1 MLWGAS
7 LALGTES
14 FRRCDYKGEAIAM
27 AMTAT
32 QHIVESFLGSAKSI
46 ECEEI
51 TETDMTNKWSLAKY
65 MLTGKMFVCFNLAAR
80 WAPEAIKTAHEG
92 LSVKLSTNAQQTKS
106 CASEVIKKMGGNDEE
121 AVMVAGF
128 AGGIGLS
135 GNGCGAL
142 GAVIWKTTLD
152 QVKKGD
158 WKYTLSNPTFD
169 KILENFYEESD
180 YEMECSK
187 ICGKQFKTIEEH
199 TEYINNGGCKKLIDV
214 LAQS

>member
-7 LALGTES
+7 MAVGAEA
-14 FRRCDYKGEAIAM
+14 FRRNDDQSEAIAM
-27 AMTAT
+27 AITT
-32 QHIVESFLGSAKSI
+32 SQHIVESFLNSSKSI

-51 TETDMTNKWSLAKY
+51 TNTDFNNKFGLAKY
-65 MLTGKMFVCFNLAAR
+65 MFTGKMFVCFNLAAR

-92 LSVKLSTNAQQTKS
+92 LSVKLSTNAKQTKS

-142 GAVIWKTTLD
+142 GAAIWKITLEL
-152 QVKKGD
+152 VKTGD

-169 KILENFYEESD
+169 NILEKFYEASD

-187 ICGKQFKTIEEH
+187 ICGKQFKTVEEH
-199 TEYINNGGCKKLIDV
+199 TEYINNGGCSKIIDV
-214 LAQS
+214 LAQ

>member
-1 MLWGAS
+1 M
-7 LALGTES
+7 
-14 FRRCDYKGEAIAM
+14 
-27 AMTAT
+27 
-32 QHIVESFLGSAKSI
+32 ESFLNSSKSI

-51 TETDMTNKWSLAKY
+51 TNTDFNNKFGLAKY
-65 MLTGKMFVCFNLAAR
+65 MFTGKMFVCFNLAAR

-92 LSVKLSTNAQQTKS
+92 LSVKLSTNAKQTKS

-142 GAVIWKTTLD
+142 GAAIWKITLEL
-152 QVKKGD
+152 VKTGD
-158 WKYTLSNPTFD
+158 WKYTLSNQTFD
-169 KILENFYEESD
+169 NILEKFYEASD

-187 ICGKQFKTIEEH
+187 ICGKQFKTVEEH
-199 TEYINNGGCKKLIDV
+199 TEYINNGGCSKIIDV
-214 LAQS
+214 LAQ

>member
-7 LALGTES
+7 MALGTES
-14 FRRCDYKGEAIAM
+14 FRRSDDQGEAIAM
-27 AMTAT
+27 AITAT

-51 TETDMTNKWSLAKY
+51 TDTDMTNKWSLAKY

-80 WAPEAIKTAHEG
+80 WAPEAIKIAHEG
-92 LSVKLSTNAQQTKS
+92 LSVKLSANAKQTKS
-106 CASEVIKKMGGNDEE
+106 CASEVIKKMGGSDEE

-128 AGGIGLS
+128 AGGIGFS
-135 GNGCGAL
+135 GNGCGAF
-142 GAVIWKTTLD
+142 GAAIWKITLEL
-152 QVKKGD
+152 VKTGD
-158 WKYTLSNPTFD
+158 WKYTISNPTFD
-169 KILENFYEESD
+169 KILENFYEVSD

-187 ICGKQFKTIEEH
+187 ICGKQFKTVDEH

>member
-7 LALGTES
+7 MALGTES
-14 FRRCDYKGEAIAM
+14 FRRSGEQGEAIAM
-27 AMTAT
+27 AIIAS
-32 QHIVESFLGSAKSI
+32 QHIVHSFLGSSKSI

-51 TETDMTNKWSLAKY
+51 TNADFNSKLSLAKY
-65 MLTGKMFVCFNLAAR
+65 MLTGKMFGCFNLAAR

-92 LSVKLSTNAQQTKS
+92 LAVKLPDKAKQAKS
-106 CASEVIKKMGGNDEE
+106 CASEVIKIMGGTDEE

-128 AGGIGLS
+128 AGGIGFS
-135 GNGCGAL
+135 GNGCGAF
-142 GAVIWKTTLD
+142 GAAIWKITLEL
-152 QVKKGD
+152 VKTGD
-158 WKYTLSNPTFD
+158 WKYTISNPTFD
-169 KILENFYEESD
+169 TILENFYEVSD

-187 ICGKQFKTIEEH
+187 ICGKQFKTVDEH

>member
-7 LALGTES
+7 MAVGAEA
-14 FRRCDYKGEAIAM
+14 FRRNDDQSEAIAM
-27 AMTAT
+27 AITT
-32 QHIVESFLGSAKSI
+32 SQHIVESFLNSSKSI

-51 TETDMTNKWSLAKY
+51 TNTDFNNKFGLAKY
-65 MLTGKMFVCFNLAAR
+65 MFTGKMFVCFNLAAR

-92 LSVKLSTNAQQTKS
+92 LSVKLSTNAKQTKS

-142 GAVIWKTTLD
+142 GAAIWKITLEL
-152 QVKKGD
+152 VKTGA
-158 WKYTLSNPTFD
+158 WKYTLSNQTFD
-169 KILENFYEESD
+169 NILEKFYEASD

-187 ICGKQFKTIEEH
+187 ICGKQFKTVEEH
-199 TEYINNGGCKKLIDV
+199 TEFINNGGCSKIIDV
-214 LAQS
+214 LAQ

>member
-7 LALGTES
+7 MAVGAEA
-14 FRRCDYKGEAIAM
+14 FRRNDDQSEAIAM
-27 AMTAT
+27 AITT
-32 QHIVESFLGSAKSI
+32 SQHIVESFLNSSKSI

-51 TETDMTNKWSLAKY
+51 TNTDFNNKFGLAKY
-65 MLTGKMFVCFNLAAR
+65 MFTGKMFVCFNLAAR

-92 LSVKLSTNAQQTKS
+92 LSVKLSTNAKQTKS

-142 GAVIWKTTLD
+142 GAAIWKITLEL
-152 QVKKGD
+152 VKTGD

-169 KILENFYEESD
+169 NILEKFYEASD

-187 ICGKQFKTIEEH
+187 ICGKQFKTVEEH
-199 TEYINNGGCKKLIDV
+199 TEFINNGGCSKIIDV
-214 LAQS
+214 LAQ